1 MIIWP
6 RLTSPSRLTT
16 MAPSGTTYAD
26 AGVETEAAEAA
37 LARLVAH
44 VSRPRHRRE
53 DGSRVGHN
61 ILESGLFASVIG
73 LGGRRGL
80 AFATDGVGTKVLVAE
95 MAGRYDTIGIDCVAM
110 NVNDLVCVGAEPLA
124 MLDYLAVQKTDP
136 GVFEQIGKGLAAGA
150 EMANISIPGGEVSQ
164 QREIIR
170 GVREDQGVDLVGAA
184 VGLVDLDRLVVG
196 EAIDDG
202 DAVVGLLSNGLHS
215 NGFTLVRRLLFGSL
229 GLDPDDHFPEFGHT
243 VAEELLRPTAI
254 YVRPAMAMLR
264 AGVRVRAFSHIT
276 SGGLLNLLRVRAPTG
291 FVLHTLPDPQ
301 PVFEVIRRAGPV
313 ADDEM
318 HRVFNMGIGFG
329 VVVPASEAD
338 GARRIASEHGFDSLL
353 LGHASSAHAG
363 RVLLE
368 PRGLVGEGDHFRPI

>member
-1 MIIWP
+1 M
-6 RLTSPSRLTT
+6 T
-16 MAPSGTTYAD
+16 PSGTTYAD
-26 AGVETEAAEAA
+26 AGVETEAADAA

-44 VSRPRHRRE
+44 VSRPRHLRE
-53 DGSRVGHN
+53 DGSGIGRN
-61 ILESGLFASVIG
+61 ILESGLYASVVS
-73 LGGRRGL
+73 LGGGRGL
-80 AFATDGVGTKVLVAE
+80 ALATDGVGTKVLVAE
-95 MAGRYDTIGIDCVAM
+95 MAGRYDTVGIDCVAM

-124 MLDYLAVQKTDP
+124 MLDYLAVQKTDAA
-136 GVFEQIGKGLAAGA
+136 VFDQIGKGLAAGA

-164 QREIIR
+164 MKEIIR
-170 GVREDQGVDLVGAA
+170 GLGEDQGVDLVGAA

-196 EAIDDG
+196 EGIEDG
-202 DAVVGLLSNGLHS
+202 DAVVGLLSSGLHS
-215 NGFTLVRRLLFGSL
+215 NGFTLARRLLFGSL
-229 GLDPDDHFPEFGHT
+229 GLDPADHVPEFGHT

-264 AGVRVRAFSHIT
+264 AGLRVRAFSHIT
-276 SGGLLNLLRVRAPTG
+276 SGGLLNLLRVRTPTG
-291 FVLHTLPDPQ
+291 FLLHALPEPE
-301 PVFEVIRRAGPV
+301 PVFDLIRRAGPV

-329 VVVPASEAD
+329 VVVPGSEAD
-338 GARRIASEHGFDSLL
+338 AVRRIASEHGFDSLV